1 MNGILKVDP
10 QKLINTANSFK
21 STNSKIDRST
31 KNMLTIIDKLNSTWK
46 GEASTTYNKKFHQLE
61 NDMQK
66 MHRMID
72 EHVNDLNEMAKQYI
86 KAENTNID
94 TGNSLAGDVIS

>member
-21 STNSKIDRST
+21 STNNNIQNKT
-31 KNMLTIIDKLNSTWK
+31 TTMLGKVRDLQKVWT
-46 GEASTTYNKKFHQLE
+46 GEASNVYREKFKDLE
-61 NDMQK
+61 DDMK
-66 MHRMID
+66 MIHKMID